1 MKKFSALLIGL
12 FALFSSGAS
21 FASSPKEVAKEFVE
35 AMVEGDIDDVYDVV
49 YLNEQDKQREKEVR
63 AILTLASEKL
73 KRQVEKLGGVEDIE
87 ADEIVY
93 DKDKDDRGYVKIKW
107 VMKNGTEKNDKIR
120 VLKNHDNEWKA
131 KFK

>member
-12 FALFSSGAS
+12 FALFSSGVS
-21 FASSPKEVAKEFVE
+21 IASSPKEVAKEFVE
-35 AMVEGDIDDVYDVV
+35 AMVEGDIDDVYEVV

>member
-12 FALFSSGAS
+12 FALFSSGVS
-21 FASSPKEVAKEFVE
+21 IASSPKEVAKEFVE

>member
-12 FALFSSGAS
+12 FALFSSGVS
-21 FASSPKEVAKEFVE
+21 IASSPKEVAKEFVE
-35 AMVEGDIDDVYDVV
+35 AMVEGDIDDVYEVV

-131 KFK
+131 KLK